1 MKKRVLAG
9 VLSMAMVLGSGA
21 AVVPVMAEESTPASK
36 LLEGKKIVYVNSNVN
51 DDWNVISTKYPGS
64 TGRRCWGECI
74 IYNAEGDSAKTGT
87 DG

>member
-51 DDWNVISTKYPGS
+51 DDWNVISTNIWKH
-64 TGRRCWGECI
+64 W
-74 IYNAEGDSAKTGT
+74 
-87 DG
+87 